1 MSCVIPSFKTE
12 VIEIKITGFYCSIV
26 SFPFKVDKILKAIPK
41 ERHTY
46 LFSAT
51 MTKKV
56 AKLQR
61 ASLQNPVKVEVSTKL
76 VPFIIFAKID
86 DYHPLR

>member
-1 MSCVIPSFKTE
+1 MFQHLFVL
-12 VIEIKITGFYCSIV
+12 
-26 SFPFKVDKILKAIPK
+26 KVDKILKIIPK
-41 ERHTY
+41 ERNTY

-61 ASLQNPVKVEVSTKL
+61 ASLQNPVKVEVSTKSVNNSFNKNL
-76 VPFIIFAKID
+76 VYYLLTLFVKFEVSNLDNKNEF
-86 DYHPLR
+86 